1 MGFTR
6 FVAVGDSFTEGVGDP
21 DPTRPNGLRGWADR
35 VAEQLAAAHDGSG
48 GEFTYANLA
57 IRGRL
62 LDEVIAEQVDAA
74 VALEPDLITVYAGGN
89 DLMRPTLDLDALIA
103 RYDAMLGELVATGAT
118 VVVFTAYDTGWAP
131 VFRMLRGR
139 IAIYNEL
146 LRAVAERHGALVCDF
161 WRMRGYDDYRMW
173 DTDRLH
179 MSTLGHTRMAA
190 QVLDVLGVDHDIT
203 TEVLAEAAAATRR
216 QQRRQNAE
224 WARTFLGPWVMR
236 RVRGV
241 SSGDGLTP
249 RWPEPIAAAD
259 LRQRAF
265 AAAGPDANVL
275 TEAPRDTLGVRPV

>member
-6 FVAVGDSFTEGVGDP
+6 YVALGDSFTEGVGDL
-21 DPTRPNGLRGWADR
+21 DPSRPNGVRGWADR
-35 VAEQLAAAHDGSG
+35 VAEQLARSD
-48 GEFTYANLA
+48 ENVEYANLA

-62 LDEVIAEQVDAA
+62 LDQVVTEQVDAA
-74 VALEPDLITVYAGGN
+74 VALNPDLVTVYAGGN
-89 DLMRPTLDLDALIA
+89 DLMRPAVDLDALVD
-103 RYDAMLGELVATGAT
+103 RYDAALGKLAATGAT

-131 VFRMLRGR
+131 VFRSLRGR

-146 LRAVAERHGALVCDF
+146 VREVADRHALPIVDF

-179 MSTLGHTRMAA
+179 MSPLGHTRMATE
-190 QVLDVLGVDHDIT
+190 VLAVLGVDHAIT
-203 TEVLAEAAAATRR
+203 HHTLAVAAERTRR
-216 QQRRQNAE
+216 QQRREDAE

-249 RWPEPIAAAD
+249 RWPEPVRAAD
-259 LRQRAF
+259 LIH
-265 AAAGPDANVL
+265 G
-275 TEAPRDTLGVRPV
+275 